1 MTVYLDPLEN
11 FVINLYVVVRTKRWN
26 AQRFVF
32 FALSTAEETICMKTI
47 KMSMFFKIIL
57 IMEKFFHS

>member
-32 FALSTAEETICMKTI
+32 FCTQHCGRNDLHENDKNEHV
-47 KMSMFFKIIL
+47 L
-57 IMEKFFHS
+57 